1 MELNYKYKKLWQIA
15 AAYETC
21 SSWEDTPLDLEIGRN
36 ELLETMHGLVGYR
49 HGRPYNIDEW
59 FEATFGIKAN
69 IEWLTEPWQ
78 FGRVL
83 RKLIDTTPEEVK
95 TRVERTLGF
104 FTA

>member
-15 AAYETC
+15 TAYESC
-21 SSWEDTPLDLEIGRN
+21 PSWENTPLNVTRN
-36 ELLETMHGLVGYR
+36 ELLEMMHELEGYR
-49 HGRPYNIDEW
+49 GNRSYDIDEW
-59 FEATFGIKAN
+59 FKSTFGILAG

-83 RKLIDTTPEEVK
+83 RKLVDTTPEEVK
-95 TRVERTLGF
+95 TKVERTLGF